1 MRPLSLALAAIALA
15 AAPAPAGQFDAWG
28 PVLVKHELRALGG
41 ASTARLA
48 ELQGDVT
55 VVNFWAS
62 WCKPCRNELVELDA
76 MTRRLEPA
84 GVRIVAVSIDHDVRR
99 AERFIEGE
107 GLSLP
112 VYHDGP
118 DGLARELDLPW
129 LPCTVVLDAAGRVV
143 HVEGGGDEE
152 SMRALE
158 SAVRS
163 MTARRDAA
171 LPRDEE
177 AAG

>member
-1 MRPLSLALAAIALA
+1 MRPLLLAFGAIVLA
-15 AAPAPAGQFDAWG
+15 AAPSSAGEFEAWG
-28 PVLVKHELRALGG
+28 PVLVKHELRALDGT
-41 ASTARLA
+41 TANLA
-48 ELQGDVT
+48 DLGGDVT

-62 WCKPCRNELVELDA
+62 WCKPCRKELVELDA

-84 GVRIVAVSIDHDVRR
+84 GVRIVAVSIDRDVRK
-99 AERFIEGE
+99 AERFIHGE

-129 LPCTVVLDAAGRVV
+129 LPCTVVMDRAGRVV
-143 HVEGGGDEE
+143 RVDGGGSPET
-152 SMRALE
+152 MAALE
-158 SAVRS
+158 AAVRS
-163 MTARRDAA
+163 MTAQRADPAGD
-171 LPRDEE
+171 DEKE

>member
-1 MRPLSLALAAIALA
+1 MRPLFLALGVTILA
-15 AAPAPAGQFDAWG
+15 AAPAAAGEFDAWG
-28 PVLVKHELRALGG
+28 PVLARHRLRGLDGTT
-41 ASTARLA
+41 SSLA
-48 ELQGDVT
+48 DLRGDVT

-62 WCKPCRNELVELDA
+62 WCKPCRKELVELDA

-84 GVRIVAVSIDHDVRR
+84 GVRIVAVSIDSDVRK
-99 AERFIEGE
+99 AERFIRGE

-118 DGLARELDLPW
+118 DGLARSLDLPW
-129 LPCTVVLDAAGRVV
+129 LPCTVVIDRAGRVV
-143 HVEGGGDEE
+143 RVDGGGDPET
-152 SMRALE
+152 MRELE

-163 MTARRDAA
+163 LTARQDAVA
-171 LPRDEE
+171 PRAGEE

>member
-1 MRPLSLALAAIALA
+1 MKPLVIAFSAIALA
-15 AAPAPAGQFDAWG
+15 AATATAGEFDAWG
-28 PVLVKHELRALGG
+28 PVLVKHELRALDGTAT
-41 ASTARLA
+41 ASLGD
-48 ELQGDVT
+48 LQGEVT

-62 WCKPCRNELVELDA
+62 WCKPCRKELVELDA

-84 GVRIVAVSIDHDVRR
+84 GVRVVAVSIDHDVRK
-99 AERFIEGE
+99 AARFIDGE

-129 LPCTVVLDAAGRVV
+129 LPCTVVMDAAGRVV
-143 HVEGGGDEE
+143 RVDGGGDPET
-152 SMRALE
+152 MQALE

-163 MTARRDAA
+163 MTSRRDAA
-171 LPRDEE
+171 LPADEE